1 MWTKAAEVLAMCWC
15 VGGQTARVEESRRV
29 QELQRRLSRLD
40 LTIKRHVNDDEQM
53 YGSVTAKNISEKLA
67 KSNLKVAEKDVLLET
82 PIKV

>member
-1 MWTKAAEVLAMCWC
+1 
-15 VGGQTARVEESRRV
+15 VEESRRV

-67 KSNLKVAEKDVLLET
+67 KSNLTVAEKDVLLEA